1 MTTHCLVGVRGDA
14 QGFLQAAAVLVHP
27 QGEVSVAFVH
37 SCHPFLNL
45 ASVTVA
51 LLAEAVGELDQ
62 QLYTLLSLLRERRRA
77 LYAHTDNHMLEGV
90 CVCVCA
96 ANLGSNVEVLVLLQQ
111 LLRVVDARA
120 SGGVCG
126 QVKLPSVMNPLQSLK
141 THTHQTDRLSGHVTA
156 ERRARMGV
164 VQCFVYLFGAAFKD
178 HILLTLVQ
186 PPLPHGPEVENT
198 ILPL

>member
-14 QGFLQAAAVLVHP
+14 QGFLQAAAVLVHA

-45 ASVTVA
+45 PSVTVA

-77 LYAHTDNHMLEGV
+77 LYAHTYNHVLDRVCVRV
-90 CVCVCA
+90 CVCE
-96 ANLGSNVEVLVLLQQ
+96 ANLGSYVEVLVLLQQ
-111 LLRVVDARA
+111 LLCVVDARA

-126 QVKLPSVMNPLQSLK
+126 QVKLPSVVNPLQSLK
-141 THTHQTDRLSGHVTA
+141 THRRTRWTDCRVT
-156 ERRARMGV
+156 
-164 VQCFVYLFGAAFKD
+164 
-178 HILLTLVQ
+178 
-186 PPLPHGPEVENT
+186 
-198 ILPL
+198 